1 VNAGIISVGNELLMG
16 FTLDSNSTWI
26 ARKLL
31 DLGIKVD
38 LKLTIADN
46 EGEILE
52 AFKTLSSRCDVI
64 LCTGGLGPTSDDV
77 TKSAYCDFIQ
87 AGLELNEDYLEELKK
102 KFEDRQLVMSD
113 SNREQAMVPDKGET
127 IPNSLG
133 SALGLKYVDEENHI
147 YVMPGVPSEMKRMMD
162 ETVLPELEQLPR
174 DELHVT
180 TIRLTGIMESA
191 LYDQVKDLLNDNIV
205 KVAFLPGFLGVD
217 VRLMSRD
224 KDSLLELS
232 GQFFD
237 RLGNYVYA
245 EDWETLEDAVGRL
258 LIERGLTLATAESCT
273 GGLLGNRITNVAG
286 SSEYYLGGI
295 VSYSDA
301 AKMNLLGVSQETLK
315 EFGAVSEET
324 AQEMAAGARRVLQS
338 DVGVSITGIAGP
350 TGGTEDKPVGLVYI
364 AVDVAGDVAVRKFV
378 FSEDRRYNKELS
390 AQAALNLVRMSMG

>member
-1 VNAGIISVGNELLMG
+1 MNAGIISVGNELLMG

-133 SALGLKYVDEENHI
+133 SALGLKFVDEESRI
-147 YVMPGVPSEMKRMMD
+147 YVMPGVPSEMKRMME

-258 LIERGLTLATAESCT
+258 LIERGLTLATADSCT

-295 VSYSDA
+295 VSYSDS

-315 EFGAVSEET
+315 KFGAVSEET

>member
-1 VNAGIISVGNELLMG
+1 MNAGIISVGNELLMG

-133 SALGLKYVDEENHI
+133 SALGLKYVNEENHI

-324 AQEMAAGARRVLQS
+324 AQEMALGARRVLQS

>member
-1 VNAGIISVGNELLMG
+1 MNAGIISVGNELLMG

-133 SALGLKYVDEENHI
+133 SALGLKYVNEENHI
-147 YVMPGVPSEMKRMMD
+147 YVMPGVPSEMKRMME

-191 LYDQVKDLLNDNIV
+191 LYDQVKDLLNDNVV

-324 AQEMAAGARRVLQS
+324 AQEMALGARRVLQS

>member
-1 VNAGIISVGNELLMG
+1 MNAGIISVGNELLMG

-147 YVMPGVPSEMKRMMD
+147 YVMPGVSSEMKRMMD

-191 LYDQVKDLLNDNIV
+191 LYDQVKDLLNDNVV

>member
-1 VNAGIISVGNELLMG
+1 MNAGIISVGNELLMG

-113 SNREQAMVPDKGET
+113 SNREQAMVPDKGKT

-191 LYDQVKDLLNDNIV
+191 LYDQVKDLLNDNVV

-324 AQEMAAGARRVLQS
+324 AKEMAAGARRVLQS

-378 FSEDRRYNKELS
+378 FSEDRRYNKEIS

>member
-1 VNAGIISVGNELLMG
+1 MNAGIISVGNELLMG

-133 SALGLKYVDEENHI
+133 SALGLKFVDEESRI
-147 YVMPGVPSEMKRMMD
+147 YVMPGVPSEMKRMME

-324 AQEMAAGARRVLQS
+324 AQEMALGARRVLQS

>member
-1 VNAGIISVGNELLMG
+1 MNAGIISVGNELLMG

-133 SALGLKYVDEENHI
+133 SALGLKYVNEENHI

-191 LYDQVKDLLNDNIV
+191 LYDQVKDLLNDNVV

>member
-1 VNAGIISVGNELLMG
+1 MNAGIISVGNELLMG

-147 YVMPGVPSEMKRMMD
+147 YVMPGVPSEMKRMME

-295 VSYSDA
+295 VSYSDS

-324 AQEMAAGARRVLQS
+324 AQEMALGARRVLQS

>member
-191 LYDQVKDLLNDNIV
+191 LYDQVKDLLNDNVV

-324 AQEMAAGARRVLQS
+324 AQEMAEGARRVLQS

-378 FSEDRRYNKELS
+378 FSEDRRYNKEVS

>member
-1 VNAGIISVGNELLMG
+1 MNAGIISVGNELLMG

-87 AGLELNEDYLEELKK
+87 AGLELNEDYFEELKK

-113 SNREQAMVPDKGET
+113 SNREQAMVPDKGKT

-133 SALGLKYVDEENHI
+133 SALGLKFVDEESRI

-378 FSEDRRYNKELS
+378 FSEDRRYNKEVS

>member
-1 VNAGIISVGNELLMG
+1 MNAGIISVGNELLMG

-113 SNREQAMVPDKGET
+113 SNREQAMVPDKGKT

-133 SALGLKYVDEENHI
+133 SALGLKFVDEESRI
-147 YVMPGVPSEMKRMMD
+147 YVMPGVPSEMKRMME

-324 AQEMAAGARRVLQS
+324 AHEMAAGARRVLQS

>member
-1 VNAGIISVGNELLMG
+1 MNAGIISVGNELLMG

-191 LYDQVKDLLNDNIV
+191 LYDQVKDLLNDNVV

-301 AKMNLLGVSQETLK
+301 AKMSLLGVSQETLK

-324 AQEMAAGARRVLQS
+324 AKEMAAGARRVLQS

-378 FSEDRRYNKELS
+378 FSEDRRYNKEIS

>member
-1 VNAGIISVGNELLMG
+1 MNAGIISVGNELLMG

-133 SALGLKYVDEENHI
+133 SALGLKYVNEENHI
-147 YVMPGVPSEMKRMMD
+147 YVMPGVPSEMKRMME

>member
-1 VNAGIISVGNELLMG
+1 MNAGIISVGNELLMG

-191 LYDQVKDLLNDNIV
+191 LYDQVKDLLNDNVV

-324 AQEMAAGARRVLQS
+324 AKEMAAGARRVLQS

-378 FSEDRRYNKELS
+378 FSEDRRYNKEVS

>member
-1 VNAGIISVGNELLMG
+1 MG

-87 AGLELNEDYLEELKK
+87 AGLGLNEDYLEELKK

-191 LYDQVKDLLNDNIV
+191 LYDQVKDLLNDNVV

>member
-324 AQEMAAGARRVLQS
+324 AQEMALGARRVLQS

>member
-1 VNAGIISVGNELLMG
+1 MNAGIISVGNELLMG

-133 SALGLKYVDEENHI
+133 SALGLKYVNEENHI
-147 YVMPGVPSEMKRMMD
+147 YVMPGVPSEMKRMME

-324 AQEMAAGARRVLQS
+324 AQEMALGARRVLQS

-378 FSEDRRYNKELS
+378 FSEDRRYNKEVS

>member
-1 VNAGIISVGNELLMG
+1 MNAGIISVGNELLMG

-133 SALGLKYVDEENHI
+133 SALGLKSVDEESRI
-147 YVMPGVPSEMKRMMD
+147 YVMPGVPSEMKRMME

-324 AQEMAAGARRVLQS
+324 AQEMALGARRVLQS

>member
-133 SALGLKYVDEENHI
+133 SALGLKSVDEESRI
-147 YVMPGVPSEMKRMMD
+147 YVMPGVPSEMKRMME

-324 AQEMAAGARRVLQS
+324 AQEMALGARRVLQS

>member
-1 VNAGIISVGNELLMG
+1 MNAGIISVGNELLMG

-133 SALGLKYVDEENHI
+133 SALGLKFVDEESRI
-147 YVMPGVPSEMKRMMD
+147 YVMPGVPSEMKRMME

-295 VSYSDA
+295 VSYSDS

-324 AQEMAAGARRVLQS
+324 AQEMALGARRVLQS

-364 AVDVAGDVAVRKFV
+364 AVDVAGDVVVRKFV

>member
-133 SALGLKYVDEENHI
+133 SALGLKFVDEESRI
-147 YVMPGVPSEMKRMMD
+147 YVMPGVPSEMKRMME

-295 VSYSDA
+295 VSYSDS

>member
-1 VNAGIISVGNELLMG
+1 MNAGIISVGNELLMG

-191 LYDQVKDLLNDNIV
+191 LYDQVKDLLNDNVV

-324 AQEMAAGARRVLQS
+324 AKEMAAGARRVLQS

-378 FSEDRRYNKELS
+378 FSEDRRYNKEIS

>member
-1 VNAGIISVGNELLMG
+1 MNAGIISVGNELLMG

-295 VSYSDA
+295 VSYSDS

-324 AQEMAAGARRVLQS
+324 AQEMALGARRVLQS

>member
-1 VNAGIISVGNELLMG
+1 MNAGIISVGNELLMG

-147 YVMPGVPSEMKRMMD
+147 YVMPGVPSEMKRMME

-324 AQEMAAGARRVLQS
+324 AQEMALGARRVLQS

>member
-1 VNAGIISVGNELLMG
+1 MNAGIISVGNELLMG

-133 SALGLKYVDEENHI
+133 SALGLKYVNEENHI
-147 YVMPGVPSEMKRMMD
+147 YVMPGVPSEMKRMME

-315 EFGAVSEET
+315 EFGAVSEEP

>member
-1 VNAGIISVGNELLMG
+1 MNAGIISVGNELLMG

-133 SALGLKYVDEENHI
+133 SALGLKYVNEENHI

-295 VSYSDA
+295 VSYSDS

>member
-1 VNAGIISVGNELLMG
+1 MNAGIISVGNELLMG

-133 SALGLKYVDEENHI
+133 SALGLKFVDEESRI

-295 VSYSDA
+295 VSYSDS

-324 AQEMAAGARRVLQS
+324 AQEMALGARRVLQS

>member
-1 VNAGIISVGNELLMG
+1 MNAGIISVGNELLMG

-133 SALGLKYVDEENHI
+133 SALGLKYVNEENHI
-147 YVMPGVPSEMKRMMD
+147 YVMPGVPSEMKRMME

-324 AQEMAAGARRVLQS
+324 AQEMALGARRVLQS

>member
-1 VNAGIISVGNELLMG
+1 MNAGIISVGNELLMG

-113 SNREQAMVPDKGET
+113 SNREQAMVPDKGKT

-133 SALGLKYVDEENHI
+133 SALGLKFVDEESRI
-147 YVMPGVPSEMKRMMD
+147 YVMPGVPSEMKRMME

-295 VSYSDA
+295 VSYSDS
-301 AKMNLLGVSQETLK
+301 AKMNLLGVSNETLK

-324 AQEMAAGARRVLQS
+324 AQEMALGARRVLQS

>member
-1 VNAGIISVGNELLMG
+1 MNAGIISVGNELLMG

-147 YVMPGVPSEMKRMMD
+147 YVMPGVPSEMKRMME

>member
-133 SALGLKYVDEENHI
+133 SALGLKFVDEESRI
-147 YVMPGVPSEMKRMMD
+147 YVMPGVPSEMKRMME

-324 AQEMAAGARRVLQS
+324 AQEMALGARRVLQS

>member
-113 SNREQAMVPDKGET
+113 SNREQAMVPDKGKT

-133 SALGLKYVDEENHI
+133 SALGLKFVDEESRI

-191 LYDQVKDLLNDNIV
+191 LYDQVKDLLNDNVV

-324 AQEMAAGARRVLQS
+324 AKEMAAGARRVLQS

>member
-1 VNAGIISVGNELLMG
+1 MNAGIISVGNELLMG

-133 SALGLKYVDEENHI
+133 SALGLKFVDEESRI

-378 FSEDRRYNKELS
+378 FSEDRRYNKEVS

>member
-1 VNAGIISVGNELLMG
+1 MNAGIISVGNELLMG

-87 AGLELNEDYLEELKK
+87 AGLGLNEDYLEELKK

-191 LYDQVKDLLNDNIV
+191 LYDQVKDLLNDNVV

>member
-1 VNAGIISVGNELLMG
+1 MG

-133 SALGLKYVDEENHI
+133 SALGLKYVNEENHI

>member
-1 VNAGIISVGNELLMG
+1 MNAGIISVGNELLMG

-87 AGLELNEDYLEELKK
+87 AGLELNEDYFEELKK

-133 SALGLKYVDEENHI
+133 SALGLKFVDEESRI
-147 YVMPGVPSEMKRMMD
+147 YVMPGVPSEMKRMME

-324 AQEMAAGARRVLQS
+324 AQEMALGARRVLQS

>member
-1 VNAGIISVGNELLMG
+1 MY
-16 FTLDSNSTWI
+16 
-26 ARKLL
+26 
-31 DLGIKVD
+31 
-38 LKLTIADN
+38 
-46 EGEILE
+46 
-52 AFKTLSSRCDVI
+52 
-64 LCTGGLGPTSDDV
+64 LCNGGLGPTSDEL
-77 TKSAYCDFIQ
+77 TKSGYCDFIQ
-87 AGLELNEDYLEELKK
+87 AGLELNEGFLEELKK
-102 KFEDRQLVMSD
+102 KFGDRQLVMSD

-133 SALGLKYVDEENHI
+133 SALGLKFVDEDSRI
-147 YVMPGVPSEMKRMMD
+147 YVMPGVPSEMKRMME

-324 AQEMAAGARRVLQS
+324 AQEMALGARRVLQS

>member
-1 VNAGIISVGNELLMG
+1 MNAGIISVGNELLMG

-87 AGLELNEDYLEELKK
+87 AGLELNENYLEELKK

-133 SALGLKYVDEENHI
+133 SALGLKYVDKENHI

>member
-1 VNAGIISVGNELLMG
+1 MNAGIISVGNELLMG

-87 AGLELNEDYLEELKK
+87 AELELNEDYLEELKK
-102 KFEDRQLVMSD
+102 KFEDRQLIMSD

-191 LYDQVKDLLNDNIV
+191 LYDQVKDLLNDNVV

-324 AQEMAAGARRVLQS
+324 AQEMALGARRVLQS